1 MHFADWVVLCSF
13 FLVTISIGIWA
24 YSRVKDSGD
33 FFTAGGKLPW
43 WLTGISHHVTGYSGA
58 VFVAYAGIAYSQG
71 FTIYCWWALEISAVI
86 ALGAFLIAPRWS
98 RMRKKLGIQSP
109 TEYLSLR
116 YNVPTQQLIA
126 WSGVL
131 LKIFD
136 VGAKWAAISILLNV
150 FTGLPL
156 HTGIFIAGAVS
167 LIYITIGGLWAD
179 VVNDMVQFGVQLTA
193 GTVMLVTIL
202 SKLGGVKALW
212 TMWDRLPPS
221 HAAPFSDPYTPAF
234 AGAYLL
240 INFLSYNGGT
250 WHLAVRYISS
260 PRGSDAR
267 KAAMLSSALYLVWP
281 LILFFPMW
289 AAPIFFPNLA
299 NPEHSYA
306 KMALEFLPAGL
317 VGLVLSSMFAGT
329 LAMTAS
335 DSNTISAV
343 VVRDILPKLMR
354 RFDFRDRKKA
364 LRLAR
369 ISTFTFTS
377 LTVLIAL
384 NAKSFGGVIGLIIS
398 WYGALVGTVA
408 IPMILGLL
416 PWFRRSNSFSAIL
429 SIVSGLSVFAAVK
442 YLFASS
448 LAAQVGLPVATSA
461 FLFIVTGFFF
471 PKPRTATTEFLE
483 KLRAD

>member
-1 MHFADWVVLCSF
+1 MHFADWVVLGSF

-43 WLTGISHHVTGYSGA
+43 WVTGVSHHVTGYSGA
-58 VFVAYAGIAYSQG
+58 VFVAYAGIAYSKG

-98 RMRKKLGIQSP
+98 RMRKKLRIQSP
-109 TEYLSLR
+109 TEYLSTR
-116 YNVPTQQLIA
+116 YGVPTQQIIA

-136 VGAKWAAISILLNV
+136 VGAKWAAIAILLNV

-156 HTGIFIAGAVS
+156 NTGIFLAGAVS
-167 LIYITIGGLWAD
+167 LVYITIGGLWAD
-179 VVNDMVQFGVQLTA
+179 VMNDIVQFGVQLTA
-193 GTVMLVTIL
+193 GSVMLVTIL

-234 AGAYLL
+234 AAAYLL

-260 PRGSDAR
+260 PRGADAR

-317 VGLVLSSMFAGT
+317 VGLVLSSMFAST

-354 RFDFRDRKKA
+354 RTDFGDRKKS

-369 ISTFTFTS
+369 IATFSFTS

-384 NAKSFGGVIGLIIS
+384 NAKTFGGVIGLIIS
-398 WYGALVGTVA
+398 WYGALVGIVA

-416 PWFRRSNSFSAIL
+416 PWFKRSNSFSAIL
-429 SIVSGLSVFAAVK
+429 SIVAGLAVFASVK
-442 YLFASS
+442 YLFATS

-461 FLFIVTGFFF
+461 CLYIVSGFFLPG
-471 PKPRTATTEFLE
+471 PKRAVTEFLE
-483 KLRAD
+483 KLRSD

>member
-1 MHFADWVVLCSF
+1 MHFADWVVLGSF
-13 FLVTISIGIWA
+13 FLVTISIGVWA

-58 VFVAYAGIAYSQG
+58 VFVAYAGIAYSKG

-98 RMRKKLGIQSP
+98 RMRKKLRIQSP
-109 TEYLSLR
+109 TEYLSTR
-116 YNVPTQQLIA
+116 YGVPTQQIIA

-136 VGAKWAAISILLNV
+136 VGAKWAAIAILLNV

-156 HTGIFIAGAVS
+156 NTGIFLAGAVS
-167 LIYITIGGLWAD
+167 LVYITIGGLWAD
-179 VVNDMVQFGVQLTA
+179 VMNDIVQFGVQLTA
-193 GTVMLVTIL
+193 GSVMLVTIL

-234 AGAYLL
+234 AAAYLL

-260 PRGSDAR
+260 PRGADAR

-317 VGLVLSSMFAGT
+317 VGLVLSSMFAST

-354 RFDFRDRKKA
+354 RTDFGDRKKS

-369 ISTFTFTS
+369 IATFSFTF

-384 NAKSFGGVIGLIIS
+384 NAKTFGGVIGLIIS
-398 WYGALVGTVA
+398 WYGALVGIVA

-416 PWFRRSNSFSAIL
+416 PWFKRSNSFSAIL
-429 SIVSGLSVFAAVK
+429 SIVAGLAVFASVK
-442 YLFASS
+442 YLFTTS

-461 FLFIVTGFFF
+461 CLYIASGAFLPE
-471 PKPRTATTEFLE
+471 PKRAVTEFLE
-483 KLRAD
+483 KLRSD

>member
-1 MHFADWVVLCSF
+1 MHPADWIVLAAF
-13 FLVTISIGIWA
+13 FAVTVSIGVWA

-58 VFVAYAGIAYSQG
+58 VFVAYAGIAYSKG

-86 ALGAFLIAPRWS
+86 ALGAFLVAPRWS
-98 RMRKKLGIQSP
+98 RMRRKLRIQSP
-109 TEYLSLR
+109 TEYLSTR
-116 YNVPTQQLIA
+116 YNVPTQQIIA

-131 LKIFD
+131 LKVFD
-136 VGAKWAAISILLNV
+136 VGAKWAAIAILLNV
-150 FTGLPL
+150 FTGLPMP
-156 HTGIFIAGAVS
+156 TGVFLAGAVS
-167 LIYITIGGLWAD
+167 LIYITVGGLWAD
-179 VVNDMVQFGVQLTA
+179 VANDLVQFGVQLTA
-193 GTVMLVTIL
+193 GSVMLVTIL
-202 SKLGGVKALW
+202 GKLGGVRALW
-212 TMWDRLPPS
+212 TMWDRLPAS
-221 HAAPFSDPYTPAF
+221 HAAPFNDPYTPAF
-234 AGAYLL
+234 AAAYLL

-267 KAAMLSSALYLVWP
+267 KAALLSSALYLVWP

-306 KMALEFLPAGL
+306 RMALEFLPAGL
-317 VGLVLSSMFAGT
+317 VGLVLSSMFAST

-335 DSNTISAV
+335 DSNAISAV
-343 VVRDILPKLMR
+343 VVRDILPRIMR
-354 RFDFRDRKKA
+354 RYDFGDRRKA

-369 ISTFTFTS
+369 ISTFTFTT

-384 NAKSFGGVIGLIIS
+384 NAGSFGGVLGLIIS

-416 PWFRRSNSFSAIL
+416 PWFRRSNAVSAVLAIG
-429 SIVSGLSVFAAVK
+429 SGLAVFAAVK
-442 YLFASS
+442 YLVSSS
-448 LAAQVGLPVATSA
+448 LAAQVGLPVAASA
-461 FLFIVTGFFF
+461 AVFVVSGLFVR
-471 PKPRTATTEFLE
+471 KPGAGTDAFLE
-483 KLRAD
+483 KIGSD

>member
-1 MHFADWVVLCSF
+1 MHFADWIVLASF
-13 FLVTISIGIWA
+13 FLVTISIGVWA
-24 YSRVKDSGD
+24 YFRVKDSGD

-43 WLTGISHHVTGYSGA
+43 WLTGVSHHVTGYSGA
-58 VFVAYAGIAYSQG
+58 VFVAYAGIAYSKG

-86 ALGAFLIAPRWS
+86 ALGAFLVAPRWS

-109 TEYLSLR
+109 TEYLSVR
-116 YNVPTQQLIA
+116 YNVPTQQIIA

-136 VGAKWAAISILLNV
+136 VGAKWAAIAILLNV

-156 HTGIFIAGAVS
+156 NTGIFLAGAVS

-179 VVNDMVQFGVQLTA
+179 VVNDMVQFLVQLTA
-193 GTVMLVTIL
+193 GSVMLVTIL
-202 SKLGGVKALW
+202 SKLGGIKALW
-212 TMWDRLPPS
+212 TMWDRLPAS
-221 HAAPFSDPYTPAF
+221 HAAVFSDPFTPVF

-260 PRGSDAR
+260 ARGSDAR
-267 KAAMLSSALYLVWP
+267 KAAILSSALYLVWP

-289 AAPIFFPNLA
+289 AAPIFFPNLV
-299 NPEHSYA
+299 NPEHAYA

-317 VGLVLSSMFAGT
+317 VGLVLSSMFAST

-354 RFDFRDRKKA
+354 RTDFGDRKKA

-369 ISTFTFTS
+369 IATFSFTS

-384 NAKSFGGVIGLIIS
+384 NARSFGGVLGLIIS

-429 SIVSGLSVFAAVK
+429 SIISGLAVFASIK
-442 YLFASS
+442 YFFAAS

-461 FLFIVTGFFF
+461 CLFIVTGLFF
-471 PKPRTATTEFLE
+471 PKPKKATVEFLA
-483 KLRAD
+483 KLKSD